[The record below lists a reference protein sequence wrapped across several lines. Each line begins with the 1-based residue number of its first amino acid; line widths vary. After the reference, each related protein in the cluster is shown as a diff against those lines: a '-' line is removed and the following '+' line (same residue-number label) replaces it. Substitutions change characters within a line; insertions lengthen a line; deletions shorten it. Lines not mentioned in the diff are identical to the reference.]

1 MGLCQNSPFNEII
14 LATDSCSEDEFLFIR
29 VLTYPLDVLFTL
41 VSLFLFFKDIET
53 TCACKIPQI
62 RYFGNNFIQFMW
74 R

>member
-41 VSLFLFFKDIET
+41 VSLFLFF
-53 TCACKIPQI
+53 
-62 RYFGNNFIQFMW
+62 
-74 R
+74 